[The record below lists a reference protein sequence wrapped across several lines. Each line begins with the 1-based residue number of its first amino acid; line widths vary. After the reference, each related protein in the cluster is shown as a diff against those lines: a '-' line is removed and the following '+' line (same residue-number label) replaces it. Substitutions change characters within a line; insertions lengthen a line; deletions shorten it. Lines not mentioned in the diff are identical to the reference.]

1 MLQSSCWGTLA
12 AVTMNLWWI
21 GKSVRWQKKEV
32 IKYKWLINLLI
43 WKRELLLFFFSI
55 GKRELLIFRQCRIY
69 LITRVG
75 YGELEIGKK
84 FKTSLRI
91 YYIIVKCMSRI
102 VEKCMWRGTLLL
114 ILLCAIF
121 LFPNKRIYEEFIY
134 SFLCFIYCFC
144 QSIIHWPP
152 RN

>member
-1 MLQSSCWGTLA
+1 MLVPLLQSSCWGTLA

-21 GKSVRWQKKEV
+21 GKSVHWQKKEV

-43 WKRELLLFFFSI
+43 W
-55 GKRELLIFRQCRIY
+55 KRELLIFRQCRIY

-91 YYIIVKCMSRI
+91 YYYIIVKCMSRI
-102 VEKCMWRGTLLL
+102 VKKCMWRGTLLL

-134 SFLCFIYCFC
+134 SFLCFSYCFC